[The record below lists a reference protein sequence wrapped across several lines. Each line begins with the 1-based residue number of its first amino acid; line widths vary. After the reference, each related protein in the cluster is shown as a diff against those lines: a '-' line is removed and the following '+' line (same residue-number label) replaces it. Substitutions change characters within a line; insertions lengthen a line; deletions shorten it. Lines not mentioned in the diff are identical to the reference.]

1 MPIPQLKHSSNQ
13 NWRSTRKRYYVSRTK
28 ANSSVSSARSNR
40 AKNSF
45 FSRGIFANAEFKK
58 KFFYFVGGAGA
69 VGLLAIFVTAAWIL
83 RSLPDPNHLIERE
96 VAQSTKIYDR
106 TGQTVIYEI
115 FGEKKR
121 TLIKLSDLP
130 DYVKNSTI
138 AIEDKDFYKHGGFSL
153 WAIFRSAVT
162 DVVFRRSA
170 GGSTLTQQFV
180 KNAILSNEKTIIRK
194 IKELILAYRIEQ
206 KFSKDEVLQMYLN
219 EIPYGSTAYGVQAA
233 SQLYFGKDAKNLNLA
248 EAAILA
254 ALPQAPSRYS
264 PYGSHKDLLIG
275 RQQYILQLMNEQGYI
290 TEQEM
295 NDAKN
300 TEITF
305 KKPTDSML
313 APHFVMYIKE
323 ILSDKYGEK
332 MIEQGG
338 LKITSTLDL
347 YKQNIAEETVKTIGE
362 KNNEKY
368 QASNAALLSLDPK
381 TGQILAMVGSRD
393 YFNDD
398 IDGQVNIT
406 TSKRQPGS
414 SIKPLVYATAFLKG
428 YTPNTM
434 LFDVV
439 TNFSNNATPYEPHN
453 YDNGERGP
461 VSMRKALAGSLN
473 VPAVK
478 PLYLAG
484 VDNVLNLAQDF
495 GYTTFSDRNR
505 FGLSLVL
512 GGGEVKPIEHI
523 NAFSAFAREG
533 TIHETTG
540 ILKVDDAEGNV
551 LEEYQESD
559 GKKVIDP
566 KIARMINSVLSDN
579 GARAYV
585 FGEKN
590 YLTLSNRPVAAK
602 TGTTNDYRD
611 AWTIGY
617 TPSLVTGVWV
627 GNNDNKE
634 MKRGA
639 DGSVVAAPI
648 WNEYMQKVLGDTPVE
663 NFNAPEIPQ
672 TGKPI
677 LDGESMV
684 KTVVKIDKS
693 TGLLAT
699 EYTPANF
706 IEEKEFY
713 NQPHCILY
721 YVNKDDPLGP
731 VPNNPTDD
739 PQFNLWESRVI
750 AWAEKNR
757 GSSTLSVST
766 STPPTE
772 YDNTHKPENQPTFK
786 IISPTDKQTI
796 LEPNLNVDIE
806 ASAPRGVNR
815 AEYYINDSLFY
826 SNYSF
831 PFSMNKNIN
840 VLNNGFHKLKARVCD
855 DVDNC
860 SEKEIEFNLILE
872 NNQAKKIEASIIEP
886 SGDTSLNKGSYPLNV
901 KVKVNDAGQLAKTI
915 LFYQP
920 ENGSPTQIS
929 SQVGASGDTVELSW
943 KDAPA
948 AGNYQLFAEVYS
960 WSGSNVKTA
969 PINISV
975 SE

>member
-13 NWRSTRKRYYVSRTK
+13 NWRSTRKKYYVSRNRNTG
-28 ANSSVSSARSNR
+28 SSNR
-40 AKNSF
+40 VNSRKKSF
-45 FSRGIFANAEFKK
+45 FSRGIFANQEFKRK
-58 KFFYFVGGAGA
+58 IIYFTGAICMLGLAVALIFF
-69 VGLLAIFVTAAWIL
+69 AWIS

-106 TGQTVIYEI
+106 TGEKIIYEI

-121 TLIKLSDLP
+121 TLVQLSDLP

-138 AIEDKDFYKHGGFSL
+138 AIEDKDFYKHKGFSF
-153 WAIFRSAVT
+153 WAIFRTAVT

-194 IKELILAYRIEQ
+194 IKELILAYRIEK
-206 KFSKDEVLQMYLN
+206 KFSKDEILQMYLN

-233 SQLYFGKDAKNLNLA
+233 SQLYFGKDAKDLNLA
-248 EAAILA
+248 EAAVLA

-264 PYGSHKDLLIG
+264 PYGSHKDLLMG
-275 RQQYILQLMNEQGYI
+275 RQQYILKIMNEQGYI
-290 TEQEM
+290 NEQEM
-295 NDAKN
+295 EDAKN
-300 TEITF
+300 TEIIF
-305 KKPTDSML
+305 KKPADSMI

-323 ILSDKYGEK
+323 ILADKYGEK
-332 MIEQGG
+332 TIEQGG
-338 LKITSTLDL
+338 LKITTTLDL
-347 YKQNIAEETVKTIGE
+347 YKQKIAEEAVATIGE

-368 QASNAALLSLDPK
+368 QASNASLLSLDPK

-393 YFNDD
+393 FFNDE

-428 YTPNTM
+428 YTPNTI

-439 TNFSNNATPYEPHN
+439 TNFSNNETPYEPRN
-453 YDNGERGP
+453 YDLGERGP
-461 VSMRKALAGSLN
+461 VSMKKALAGSLN

-478 PLYLAG
+478 TLYLAG
-484 VDNVLNLAQDF
+484 VDNFLNLAQDF
-495 GYTTFSDRNR
+495 GYTTFSDRSR

-512 GGGEVKPIEHI
+512 GGGEVRPIEHI

-533 TIHETTG
+533 IIHEVAG
-540 ILKVDDAEGNV
+540 ILKIEDAKGNV
-551 LEEYQESD
+551 LEEYKENE

-566 KIARMINSVLSDN
+566 NIARMINNVLSDN
-579 GARAYV
+579 SARAYI

-590 YLTLSNRPVAAK
+590 YLTLGSRPVAAK

-617 TPSLVTGVWV
+617 TPSIVTGVWV
-627 GNNDNKE
+627 GNNNNKE

-663 NFNAPEIPQ
+663 TFNSPEVPQ

-677 LDGESMV
+677 LDGEALV
-684 KTVVKIDKS
+684 KTIVKIDKS

-699 EYTPANF
+699 EYTPDSF

-721 YVNKDDPLGP
+721 YVNKDDPQGP
-731 VPNNPTDD
+731 VPANPADD

-750 AWAEKNR
+750 AWAEKQN
-757 GSSTLSVST
+757 GSTTLPIST

-772 YDNTHKPENQPTFK
+772 YDNLHKPENRPSLK
-786 IISPTDKQTI
+786 IISPSDKQTI
-796 LEPNLNVDIE
+796 LEPNLNVNIE
-806 ASAPRGVNR
+806 TSAPRGINR

-826 SNYSF
+826 TNYSF
-831 PFSMNKNIN
+831 PFSMSRNID
-840 VLNNGFHKLKARVCD
+840 VLNNGFHKLNIRVCD
-855 DVDNC
+855 DIDNC
-860 SEKEIEFNLILE
+860 SEKEMEFNLILE
-872 NNQAKKIEASIIEP
+872 SNQAKKIEATMIEP
-886 SGDTSLNKGSYPLNV
+886 SGGISLNSANFPLSV
-901 KVKVNDAGQLAKTI
+901 KIKVNDSSQLAKTI
-915 LFYQP
+915 LFYQA
-920 ENGSPTQIS
+920 ENGNPTQIS
-929 SQVGASGDTVELSW
+929 SQTGANGNTVELVW
-943 KDAPA
+943 KNAPA
-948 AGNYQLFAEVYS
+948 AGIYRLFAEVYS
-960 WSGSNVKTA
+960 WSGSSVKTD
-969 PINISV
+969 PININV